1 MTPAQRLT
9 LSARQAAEQ
18 AQRLLTWLEHGKSGR
33 PEIAGLIDE
42 VDSIAGDVGR
52 ILDAIDMRPT
62 IGIAGGHGTGKT
74 ALLAALTGAAE
85 QPLRAEFS
93 NREASLD
100 ILASILPN
108 RAGARASAAVRLS
121 NQELPAAPRGF
132 PVRVRIIGQLDLIK
146 LVFRAHASHIG
157 AAPAQLPSAP
167 AVAAL
172 FAGAERQLQP
182 RAVAGLS
189 ARDVVE
195 LREDVHGFDPFSP
208 LLRVLAAAG
217 YWDRLA
223 LTVAHL
229 PEVERTRLVALL
241 WNEEPVLTAVYTL
254 LNAAIEKLGHATE
267 VFCELG
273 ALVTRE
279 PATGWMVPHRASI
292 IAADTLAGLAHALGP
307 VPTSTVQVSGRFG
320 GSVAL
325 DRAVMAALAA
335 ELPLTLNAPPIPGL
349 AETDIV
355 TFPGAPAITELVR
368 ASPASAAADAVP
380 EGGEVRG
387 GLGPEAAVAI
397 LAQAKAVF
405 LFERAARRHQLASLI
420 ACLDPAQPPDDV
432 FAGAIGDW
440 VENEQ
445 GAEPH
450 HRERV
455 RTGLFV
461 VVTRP
466 LPAGA
471 MSSRVEPWRDAA
483 SDPAVRRAVDGGPG
497 VDQDWPGEWTPNH
510 PFDNYFAFHRP
521 VRGAGPRPAETHLR
535 LVDGTS
541 LNAAT
546 ATGSAGALVRALSG
560 VAIRVKRQRLL
571 GLHLGGLRRRLR
583 SRVLR
588 HHLSNDP
595 MEIAEWRRQ
604 VANVAVSRLRRPMP
618 GARSASISAGTLMS
632 ALAAS
637 DAELSAAIGVAA
649 REAASQ
655 RGGDGASH
663 RSAFENPSFRHDS
676 ASAAVTYWLRAMRQC
691 GRSARFC
698 RHVGVP
704 QTVMQHVIDELAI
717 GAVRTG
723 VVADMTAVFQRL
735 PAAASAPPGAPVHLA
750 ATAVRII
757 DAYLASIPRPLTEI
771 AHDRTP
777 RAPSDAGPAFAGRQL
792 DVARAGPHPGRA
804 AVFGGA
810 GWTSAVAA
818 LVEANIAAVSAL
830 VDATERDR
838 ELGELLT
845 GFASSPFEVEL

>member
-18 AQRLLTWLEHGKSGR
+18 AQRLLTWLEHGRSGR

-42 VDSIAGDVGR
+42 IESIAGDVGR
-52 ILDAIDMRPT
+52 VLEAIETRPA
-62 IGIAGGHGTGKT
+62 IGIAGGHRTGKT
-74 ALLAALTGAAE
+74 ALLSALTGAAE

-100 ILASILPN
+100 ILASLLPN
-108 RAGARASAAVRLS
+108 RAGAQTSAAVRLS
-121 NQELPAAPRGF
+121 NQDLPPAPRGF

-157 AAPAQLPSAP
+157 APPSHTPSAP
-167 AVAAL
+167 AVANF
-172 FAGAERQLQP
+172 FAEAERQLQP

-208 LLRVLAAAG
+208 LLRVLSAAG

-241 WNEEPVLTAVYTL
+241 WNEEPVLTAIYTQ

-307 VPTSTVQVSGRFG
+307 MPASTVQVSGRFG

-325 DRAVMAALAA
+325 DRSVMAALVS
-335 ELPLTLNAPPIPGL
+335 ELPLTLTAPPVHGL
-349 AETDIV
+349 AETDII
-355 TFPGAPAITELVR
+355 TFPGAPSVADLLR
-368 ASPASAAADAVP
+368 ADPAQAPSLAMAGV
-380 EGGEVRG
+380 GGVRG
-387 GLGPEAAVAI
+387 GLGAEAAVTI
-397 LAQAKAVF
+397 LSQAKAVF
-405 LFERAARRHQLASLI
+405 LLDRAAHRHQLACLVT
-420 ACLDPAQPPDDV
+420 CLDPAQPPDDA

-440 VENEQ
+440 IDTEQ

-466 LPAGA
+466 LPVGSAA
-471 MSSRVEPWRDAA
+471 SRIEPWRDAA
-483 SDPAVRRAVDGGPG
+483 SDASVRRSVTDGIG

-510 PFDNYFAFHRP
+510 PFDNYFAFDRP
-521 VRGAGPRPAETHLR
+521 VRGAGPRFADTHLR
-535 LVDGTS
+535 LVGGSTP
-541 LNAAT
+541 NAA
-546 ATGSAGALVRALSG
+546 SASCSADALVRALSA
-560 VAIRVKRQRLL
+560 VAIRSKRHRLL

-604 VANVAVSRLRRPMP
+604 VANVAVNRLRRPMP
-618 GARSASISAGTLMS
+618 GARAASVSAGTLVS

-637 DAELSAAIGVAA
+637 DAELAAAIGLAA
-649 REAASQ
+649 IEPQSGGGGRAESRRAS
-655 RGGDGASH
+655 
-663 RSAFENPSFRHDS
+663 ENPSFRHDS
-676 ASAAVTYWLRAMRQC
+676 ASAAVTYWFRAMRQS

-723 VVADMTAVFQRL
+723 VAADMTAAFSRL
-735 PAAASAPPGAPVHLA
+735 PAAGSGRTGAPVHLA

-757 DAYLASIPRPLTEI
+757 DAYLASIPRPVAES
-771 AHDRTP
+771 APGRP
-777 RAPSDAGPAFAGRQL
+777 SRAPSEPAPGSAGRQL
-792 DVARAGPHPGRA
+792 EPWRATVLAGRA
-804 AVFGGA
+804 AGFGGA

-818 LVEANIAAVSAL
+818 LVEANISAVSGL
-830 VDATERDR
+830 VDAAERDR